1 MIALTK
7 LALAASVA
15 IASATA
21 ANAQYYQ
28 AINQVTNMLQTAF
41 SGGFNYRGFVDAGY
55 VNGIGD
61 KQASFLEFSTTQGV
75 KYGNIFFM
83 GIGMGVDVMFT
94 DYNGGTGNWLP
105 SNEKSTQTAVAIPM
119 FTDFRLNFG
128 QPTSTG
134 FFIDL
139 KVGAAFYV
147 SDNYIRVGDGYIN
160 SSSSFYLKP
169 TIGVRVP
176 VSKSNPKLAMNFGA
190 SYQLLTNSYWYNP
203 NHNNNITL
211 SSLGLTVGFEW

>member
-1 MIALTK
+1 MKTLSKVALCTCIAIT
-7 LALAASVA
+7 SS
-15 IASATA
+15 IA

-28 AINQVTNMLQTAF
+28 AVNQVTNMLQTALQ
-41 SGGFNYRGFVDAGY
+41 GGFNYRGFVDAGY

-75 KYGNIFFM
+75 KYGNIFYM
-83 GIGMGVDVMFT
+83 GVGIGVDVMFT
-94 DYNGGTGNWLP
+94 DYNGGTGNWL
-105 SNEKSTQTAVAIPM
+105 SENQKSTQTAVMIPM

-139 KVGAAFYV
+139 KVGAAFYTG
-147 SDNYIRVGDGYIN
+147 NKYIRVGDGYIN
-160 SSSSFYLKP
+160 TSSSFYLKP

-190 SYQLLTNSYWYNP
+190 SYQLLTNNYWYNP